1 MFFYLASAHVKLK
14 SSSDYDSTA
23 NKIKEYFHNEGIHST
38 TIQIEY
44 EKNDDGFDRRG
55 PCMVVCSID
64 SACDE
69 MMCCKPDQTTE
80 WNNQTNWI

>member
-1 MFFYLASAHVKLK
+1 MDLIEENLAWLCVQLIQLAMKWCAV
-14 SSSDYDSTA
+14 
-23 NKIKEYFHNEGIHST
+23 NQIKPQNEI
-38 TIQIEY
+38 IKQIEY

-69 MMCCKPDQTTE
+69 MICCKPDQTTE